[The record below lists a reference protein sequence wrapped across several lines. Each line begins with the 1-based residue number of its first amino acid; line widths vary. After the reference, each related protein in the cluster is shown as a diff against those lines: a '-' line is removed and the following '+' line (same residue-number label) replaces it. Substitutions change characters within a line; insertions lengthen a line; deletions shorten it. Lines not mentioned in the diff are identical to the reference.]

1 MVDTAIAVGA
11 SEIALHHT
19 LVGVRV
25 VNKARQLGLEVV
37 LWTVDD
43 PVWIARASALEIK
56 ALIANDPGFMVR
68 HRDRKLI

>member
-11 SEIALHHT
+11 DEIAFHHT
-19 LVGVRV
+19 LVGARV
-25 VNKARQLGLEVV
+25 VKKAKQLGLDVV

-43 PVWIARASALEIK
+43 PIWIARTRALEIK

-68 HRDRKLI
+68 HRDR